1 MSGNGKGIN
10 TIDFGLENNKKPN
23 RLFQYL
29 IVISLCIHLVIF
41 FHIAGICK
49 SKTLTHIEFTL
60 ANISKA
66 VTRNI
71 PRPRVRPKIT
81 ALPNEIKRILVQKRV
96 VPHFK
101 PVKADNI
108 KDIPDSLTENISMPE
123 MPDSQGLKI
132 SDWQPG
138 DMTGINDY
146 FTANDYF
153 EMVRLKIESCKKY
166 PDSAR
171 ARHVEGRTVI
181 RFAIE
186 PDGRISSLS
195 VIKSSRNR
203 ALDNA
208 AKNAVRAASPF
219 SKPPANLF
227 KDKILLEI
235 TILFELA

>member
-1 MSGNGKGIN
+1 MNTTSFGI
-10 TIDFGLENNKKPN
+10 ENNKKPN
-23 RLFQYL
+23 WLFRYL
-29 IVISLCIHLVIF
+29 IVVSLCIHLVIF
-41 FHIAGICK
+41 FHIAGIYK

-66 VTRNI
+66 VTRSI
-71 PRPRVRPKIT
+71 PRPRLRPKIT
-81 ALPNEIKRILVQKRV
+81 ALPNEIKRICVRKRV

-101 PVKADNI
+101 PVKADNV
-108 KDIPDSLTENISMPE
+108 KGLPDSLMESIGMPE
-123 MPDSQGLKI
+123 LPPGSQGLKI

-138 DMTGINDY
+138 SMTGVNDY

-153 EMVRLKIESCKKY
+153 EMVRLKIESCKTY

-171 ARHVEGRTVI
+171 ARHVEGKVEI
-181 RFAIE
+181 RFVIE

-195 VIKSSRNR
+195 VIKSSRNM

-227 KDKILLEI
+227 EDKLLLEL